1 MTTGTVKYAGG
12 GAGSFSTHVVAGSI
26 GTRRLIEDSHAGWD
40 RFDAGPGKDG
50 FSKMTPLPGGIGN
63 REVVQEIVERGTGAV
78 SRETTTYGSNKV
90 DGREVHSITK
100 KDEFFPGMGPGRPT
114 ATSTSEQ
121 TVDRPDGASWTKTT
135 TAADGSKT
143 VERGEWVM
151 GPEGSSMTTSTEN
164 PDHSITTQTTTWDNQ
179 THRGEQHTVTTGPN
193 GEAISDTTTAGSIHL
208 PDGTYHRPGDIG
220 KVYEPDP
227 PTAGSGSSGSDEDSG
242 SHRENGNSRDN
253 DDDHGGESGS
263 GEQESGEEEGAPVG
277 DGEGGDDTGGYPGLG
292 WDGGSSGPL
301 ALLPALA
308 ASALGHFDDP
318 NQPTDNLGNDTGVSD
333 IVARAYRLAVRR
345 GATRGQDAGLGTDTA
360 DPLHGISEDVLLAAA
375 RKAPPVDPEWGDWSN
390 PKAHFDF
397 VTAIGTNLGAQVQSK
412 ARVQFASSL
421 NKFL

>member
-1 MTTGTVKYAGG
+1 MTEMDLLDGANADAGALVILGVHSDDTDTDNEDRVAVSSSGYHQLTGGGTSWRDADVVVDDDGSTVFRAAGLLDDGTLVGHAESRGPGAFTASLRIQPDGRWSSVVESGPERTEAVGSLHKPDQPIKLRRTRSRRGEKLWTADARTRFNVVDSGGTRFVRVTTGTVKYAGG

-193 GEAISDTTTAGSIHL
+193 GEAISDTTTSGSIHL

-242 SHRENGNSRDN
+242 SHREND
-253 DDDHGGESGS
+253 
-263 GEQESGEEEGAPVG
+263 Q
-277 DGEGGDDTGGYPGLG
+277 
-292 WDGGSSGPL
+292 
-301 ALLPALA
+301 
-308 ASALGHFDDP
+308 
-318 NQPTDNLGNDTGVSD
+318 
-333 IVARAYRLAVRR
+333 
-345 GATRGQDAGLGTDTA
+345 
-360 DPLHGISEDVLLAAA
+360 
-375 RKAPPVDPEWGDWSN
+375 
-390 PKAHFDF
+390 
-397 VTAIGTNLGAQVQSK
+397 
-412 ARVQFASSL
+412 
-421 NKFL
+421 